1 MIFSCWE
8 FDELIDI
15 ILIFMWSV
23 LELISPAKHKN
34 KKVLCSS
41 ESVINI
47 FILLHASDLGL
58 LFFFNLN
65 YENNY
70 KMLM

>member
-1 MIFSCWE
+1 M
-8 FDELIDI
+8 IDI
-15 ILIFMWSV
+15 ILIFMCSV

-34 KKVLCSS
+34 KKALCSS

-47 FILLHASDLGL
+47 FILLHTSDLGL
-58 LFFFNLN
+58 LVFFNLN
-65 YENNY
+65 YEKNY

>member
-1 MIFSCWE
+1 MC
-8 FDELIDI
+8 
-15 ILIFMWSV
+15 SV

-34 KKVLCSS
+34 KKALCSS

-58 LFFFNLN
+58 LVFLNLN
-65 YENNY
+65 YEKNY
-70 KMLM
+70 TMLM

>member
-1 MIFSCWE
+1 
-8 FDELIDI
+8 
-15 ILIFMWSV
+15 MWSV

-58 LFFFNLN
+58 LGFFFNLN
-65 YENNY
+65 YEKNY